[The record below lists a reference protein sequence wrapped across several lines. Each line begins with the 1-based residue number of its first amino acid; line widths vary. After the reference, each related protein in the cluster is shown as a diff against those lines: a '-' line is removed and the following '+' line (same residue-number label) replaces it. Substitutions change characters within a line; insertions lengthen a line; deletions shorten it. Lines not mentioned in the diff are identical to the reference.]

1 MTNSQIQSEL
11 RLFKGFTF
19 EHNRPTNQV
28 NNYLNGVMS
37 GIMFNTD
44 RVPSDVIE
52 EAVKMYGIKPEMYNE
67 TFHKSFK
74 VVRDLDIL
82 DLFLQQ
88 ISHYITTYGFESL
101 GIYDESTV
109 YIPKEKLEIPEL
121 DTDVY
126 LTIIREIQPS
136 ELTERLM
143 TLLTS
148 GIALSK
154 ETIDD
159 IMNLS
164 DYINLDMVDEVKN
177 REVKTALYEKYHI
190 TPGNNVEFL
199 RYLIN
204 RATGITLLIQDKAT
218 INAIKN
224 ADTRLLW
231 SELNEYVTLQG
242 YYENNKFIKKPK
254 NINKAEWTD
263 GYKVMAKIFLR
274 YKNLFLAMKRKD
286 NTTEAKLLN
295 RIINRISK
303 LSHIYHT
310 PLESNI
316 LDNITKIYTVQTV
329 DHLKEQILKELDKS
343 TVFREIRILNA
354 LKHRQFK
361 TSNYYVYKIRNG
373 KAFVREQSDL
383 RVDKQT
389 FLYLYKLISNH
400 LMNRVKQNI
409 YGKSFYIPN
418 NVCYTLP
425 TSEKQFNGNVPEG
438 SYIEVPLNQAM
449 VIGVHWTN
457 LSNNGYEDRV
467 DLDLKMRNKS
477 ESYGWDTSYRSHNR
491 NFMFSGDVTDAP
503 KPKGATEVFYIGPEC
518 ENKSFTITL
527 NKYTSNNT
535 EVPFEFFIAY
545 TDKESVDK
553 DFVVDPN
560 NVITQINN
568 KFAHDKFDGIVN
580 DMTLGMVKITDGV
593 VKFYFNDFTTGDSIV
608 SNKNFVTT
616 GIHEYTNE
624 YVENQIKLEK
634 FLEACGGVI
643 WRTKS
648 YSASIYYE
656 RLEDGN
662 KEMITSKRAME
673 LTKNGNSHLIEEEL
687 ETISADYD
695 LSLDGISKDTLIK
708 LLTPTE

>member
-28 NNYLNGVMS
+28 NNYLSGIMD

-44 RVPSDVIE
+44 IVPSNVIE
-52 EAVKMYGIKPEMYNE
+52 EAVKMYGIKPETYNE

-74 VVRDLDIL
+74 VVRDSDIL

-126 LTIIREIQPS
+126 LTIIKEIQPS

-148 GIALSK
+148 GVALSQ

-164 DYINLDMVDEVKN
+164 DYINLDMINEIKN
-177 REVKTALYEKYHI
+177 REVKSALYEKYDI
-190 TPGNNVEFL
+190 VPENNVEFL

-204 RATGITLLIQDKAT
+204 KVTGRTLLIQDKAT
-218 INAIKN
+218 INSIRD
-224 ADTRLLW
+224 ADSHKLYEYL
-231 SELNEYVTLQG
+231 SDYINLNG
-242 YYENNKFIKKPK
+242 FKPLSQ
-254 NINKAEWTD
+254 
-263 GYKVMAKIFLR
+263 IFLR

-286 NTTEAKLLN
+286 STTETRLLN
-295 RIINRISK
+295 RIINKISK

-361 TSNYYVYKIRNG
+361 TSDYYVYKIRNG
-373 KAFVREQSDL
+373 KAFVKEQSDL
-383 RVDKQT
+383 RLDKQT
-389 FLYLYKLISNH
+389 FLALYKLISNH

-409 YGKSFYIPN
+409 DGKSFYIPN
-418 NVCYTLP
+418 NVCYALP
-425 TSEKQFNGNVPEG
+425 TSEKQFNGNIPEG
-438 SYIEVPLNQAM
+438 SYIEVPLNQSM

-457 LSNNGYEDRV
+457 LSNRGYEDRV

-477 ESYGWDTSYRSHNR
+477 ESYGWNTSYRSTDR

-503 KPKGATEVFYIGPEC
+503 KPKGATEVFYIGPKC

-527 NKYTSNNT
+527 NKYTSNNA

-545 TDKESVDK
+545 TDKELVDR

-560 NVITQINN
+560 KVILKMNN
-568 KFAHDKFDGIVN
+568 KFVQDKFGGIIN

-593 VKFYFNDFTTGDSIV
+593 VRFYFNDFTTGGSIV
-608 SNKNFVTT
+608 SNRNFVTT
-616 GIHEYTNE
+616 GIHEYTTE
-624 YVENQIKLEK
+624 YVDNQIKLEK
-634 FLEACGGVI
+634 FLEACGGII

-648 YSASIYYE
+648 YSASLYYE
-656 RLEDGN
+656 KLEDGY
-662 KEMITSKRAME
+662 KEMITSQRAME
-673 LTKNGNSHLIEEEL
+673 LTESGNGHLVEEEL
-687 ETISADYD
+687 KTVSADYD
-695 LSLDGISKDTLIK
+695 LSLDSISKDTIIK
-708 LLTPTE
+708 LLTEVKK